1 MIQSH
6 EKGVDHNAQGNKEVD
21 ERIEDDERQVLEE
34 NKNEI
39 LILIFTKWT
48 KKTTYV
54 VSYFQSSIWF

>member
-6 EKGVDHNAQGNKEVD
+6 EKGVDHNAQGYKEVD

-39 LILIFTKWT
+39 LILIFTK
-48 KKTTYV
+48 
-54 VSYFQSSIWF
+54 

>member
-39 LILIFTKWT
+39 LILIFTK
-48 KKTTYV
+48 
-54 VSYFQSSIWF
+54 